1 MLEKVVVFTKKK
13 ALTII
18 FVCALAL
25 FIAILAKWL
34 FAYRSNETGLS
45 TLEGRQS
52 FLSELGWEIDPE
64 TEEFR
69 SVTLPEAL
77 EGVMRD
83 YNEMQL
89 AQGYDLRKYLG
100 QSCSQYTYEVT
111 NYPQA
116 TDTVLVTLY
125 IKGQRVI
132 AGDIHTNS
140 LTGFMHGIK
149 QSSAS

>member
-1 MLEKVVVFTKKK
+1 MRVDTVSGDT
-13 ALTII
+13 
-18 FVCALAL
+18 C
-25 FIAILAKWL
+25 
-34 FAYRSNETGLS
+34 
-45 TLEGRQS
+45 EGRQS
-52 FLSELGWEIDPE
+52 FLSELGWEIDPD
-64 TEEFR
+64 TEEFK

-100 QSCSQYTYEVT
+100 QTCSQYTYEVT

-132 AGDIHTNS
+132 AGDIHTL
-140 LTGFMHGIK
+140 LTCTVLRVIFSPYARIV
-149 QSSAS
+149 S